1 MAEFVKLEEI
11 SLKNSNEINE
21 AWVQQTIA
29 DNPEILGLGD
39 VFVRDKERKQL
50 SGGRID
56 LLLESNDEDNPIRYE
71 VEIQLG
77 KTDESHIIRTI
88 EYWDEEKNRYP
99 SYDHVAVI
107 VAEDITSRFLNVI
120 HLFNRHIP
128 IIAIQMKAVKI
139 GENVS
144 LIFTKVLNLAPLATD
159 SDDRQVY
166 SKVDRKV
173 WEEKSTP
180 QILKGCDKLV
190 SFIQKKA
197 PGYELNYVK
206 PYVGLAKNGVSNN
219 FMLFYPKK
227 EWIRLKV
234 YTDRTD
240 ALDSMISEASLEYR
254 YNEKRGFYIITILP
268 KDIDEIASLVEALT
282 EVSYKN

>member
-1 MAEFVKLEEI
+1 MAGFVKLEEI

-39 VFVRDKERKQL
+39 VFVRDKERKQ
-50 SGGRID
+50 SYGGRID
-56 LLLESNDEDNPIRYE
+56 LLLESNDEDNSTRYE

-88 EYWDEEKNRYP
+88 EYWDAEKNRFP
-99 SYDHVAVI
+99 AYDHVAVI

-120 HLFNRHIP
+120 HLFNKHIP
-128 IIAIQMKAVKI
+128 LIAIQMKAVKV
-139 GENVS
+139 GEDIS
-144 LIFTKVLNLAPLATD
+144 LMFTKVLNLAPL
-159 SDDRQVY
+159 SSEVDDTQVY
-166 SKVDRKV
+166 SKVDRKT

-180 QILKGCDKLV
+180 QIMKCCDKII
-190 SFIQKKA
+190 SFIQNKA

-206 PYVGLAKNGVSNN
+206 PYVGLAKNGISNN

-227 EWIRLKV
+227 EWIRLRT

-240 ALDSMISEASLEYR
+240 QLDSLIEGSSLEYR
-254 YNEKRGFYIITILP
+254 YDEKHGFYVMTILP
-268 KDIDEIASLVEALT
+268 KDIDTVQSLVETLA